1 MGEFF
6 KAVMHKEGYCMKIF
20 SRDLIVQNYYA
31 LDKKSCLE
39 EMVEFLY
46 KNNVINSADDF
57 LKAIMERE
65 NLMTTGIGRKVAI
78 PHARS
83 SIVKEINIAVY
94 VLDNELE
101 FNSVDGEDVKVIFM
115 IAVPEDKKDE
125 YMKVLSGIS
134 NFLRVD
140 ENREKLFNAKTKD
153 DIYEMLKGIKI

>member
-1 MGEFF
+1 MRI
-6 KAVMHKEGYCMKIF
+6 EGYCMGIF

-31 LDKKSCLE
+31 FDKKSCLE
-39 EMVEFLY
+39 EMVDFLY
-46 KNNVINSADDF
+46 KKEVIVSADDF
-57 LKAIMERE
+57 FRAIMERE

-83 SIVKEINIAVY
+83 NLVKEINIAVY

-101 FNSVDGEDVKVIFM
+101 FNSVDDENVKVIFM
-115 IAVPEDKKDE
+115 IAVPENKKEE

-140 ENREKLFNAKTKD
+140 ENREVLFNAKSKD
-153 DIYEMLKGIKI
+153 ELFEILEEIKI

>member
-1 MGEFF
+1 MS
-6 KAVMHKEGYCMKIF
+6 IF
-20 SRDLIVQNYYA
+20 SRDLIVLNYYA

-46 KNNVINSADDF
+46 KNEVIVSVDDF
-57 LKAIMERE
+57 FKAIMERE

-83 SIVKEINIAVY
+83 DIVKEMNIAVY

-101 FNSVDGEDVKVIFM
+101 FNSVDGEAVKVIFM
-115 IAVPEDKKDE
+115 IAVPENKKDE

-140 ENREKLFNAKTKD
+140 EKREKLFNAKTKD
-153 DIYEMLKGIKI
+153 EIFKILEGIKI

>member
-1 MGEFF
+1 M
-6 KAVMHKEGYCMKIF
+6 KVVICKEGYFMRIF
-20 SRDLIVQNYYA
+20 SRDLIVLNYYA

-46 KNNVINSADDF
+46 KNEVIVSVDDF
-57 LKAIMERE
+57 FKAIMERE

-83 SIVKEINIAVY
+83 NIVKGMNIAVY

-101 FNSVDGEDVKVIFM
+101 FNSVDGEAVKVIFM
-115 IAVPEDKKDE
+115 IAVPENKKDE

-140 ENREKLFNAKTKD
+140 EKREKLFNAKTKD
-153 DIYEMLKGIKI
+153 EIFKILEGIKI